1 MEVRRYSRSK
11 LRLSANL
18 RTEKKKVY
26 RFEKTV
32 EEEAPAAP
40 APVEEREEIERT
52 EWINPPTTIGTRSRA
67 KSIRETSPSAKSSI
81 SRRGSPRT
89 RRPSSPGTYVERQT
103 VYEENRSAA
112 PPPPAPPAV
121 PEYYEERI
129 VEERTP
135 SHHHHGSALVVQERE
150 YRSDRDINAEI
161 RALETERRALRF
173 EREAE
178 QKRDMAMRLRQRR
191 SADDLQL
198 VEYRRPAREE
208 LVVYER
214 EKSPPRNVIRVE
226 KDRKGRM
233 ALVRSAH

>member
-1 MEVRRYSRSK
+1 MG
-11 LRLSANL
+11 A
-18 RTEKKKVY
+18 
-26 RFEKTV
+26 
-32 EEEAPAAP
+32 
-40 APVEEREEIERT
+40 
-52 EWINPPTTIGTRSRA
+52 RSRA
-67 KSIRETSPSAKSSI
+67 KSIREASPSAKSSI
-81 SRRGSPRT
+81 SRRDSPRT

-103 VYEENRSAA
+103 VFEEHRSPPP
-112 PPPPAPPAV
+112 PPPPAA
-121 PEYYEERI
+121 PEYYEREERI

-135 SHHHHGSALVVQERE
+135 ASHHHHHDHHGGALIVQERD

-178 QKRDMAMRLRQRR
+178 QKRDMAVRLRERR

-208 LVVYER
+208 MVVYER